1 MHTRT
6 RTVADSTRRGSDNSV
21 SESDRKYYKKGWY
34 DLDDNGQMTVVK
46 VTGVGKNGSI
56 ARVIYSGQD
65 GQGRDHPAVWVAI
78 SDAQSVTGFNKA
90 MSAFQDS
97 LKDRKKK
104 TVSVVDPV
112 TESSAKPKSRQSIYN
127 ELLAAAIETAA
138 ASRAGKSLTSK
149 EYSCLWEQAGVID
162 AQNSTVSRRT
172 KLVSV

>member
-34 DLDDNGQMTVVK
+34 DLDDKGQMTVAK
-46 VTGVGKNGSI
+46 VTGVGKSGV
-56 ARVIYSGQD
+56 ARVIFSGQD

-90 MSAFQDS
+90 MSAFKDS

-112 TESSAKPKSRQSIYN
+112 TESSAKPKSQQSIYN
-127 ELLAAAIETAA
+127 ELLAAAIATAA
-138 ASRAGKSLTSK
+138 ASRAGKTLTSK
-149 EYSCLWEQAGVID
+149 EYSCLWDRAGVIH
-162 AQNSTVSRRT
+162 AQNNTVSRR
-172 KLVSV
+172 KIVSV